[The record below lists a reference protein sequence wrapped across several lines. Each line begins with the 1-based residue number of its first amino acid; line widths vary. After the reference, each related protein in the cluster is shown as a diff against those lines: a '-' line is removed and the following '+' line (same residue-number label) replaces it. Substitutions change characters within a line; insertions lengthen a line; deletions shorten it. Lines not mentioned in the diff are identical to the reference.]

1 MYQLFVGEIGIP
13 RREFLYEIRGWE
25 ARRIMK
31 GYQRRHVLMYQLQR
45 MQVWASMFSM
55 GNPEKK
61 TPIDIFHLYFD
72 DWDKDTDLP
81 LSDEEA
87 RGLQDMIVTI
97 NRKNARKRKR
107 KEKSEIPNN
116 QEKAEE

>member
-1 MYQLFVGEIGIP
+1 MP

-25 ARRIMK
+25 ARRIIK
-31 GYQRRHVLMYQLQR
+31 GYQRRNVLMYQLQR
-45 MQVWASMFSM
+45 MQVWASMFCM
-55 GNPEKK
+55 GNPDKK
-61 TPIDIFHLYFD
+61 SPTDILHLYFD
-72 DWDKDTDLP
+72 DFDKE
-81 LSDEEA
+81 SDQPISDDEIRHMQEEMA
-87 RGLQDMIVTI
+87 AI

>member
-25 ARRIMK
+25 ASRIMK

-45 MQVWASMFSM
+45 MQVWASIFCM

-61 TPIDIFHLYFD
+61 TPLDIFHLYFD

-87 RGLQDMIVTI
+87 RGMQDMIATI

>member
-1 MYQLFVGEIGIP
+1 
-13 RREFLYEIRGWE
+13 
-25 ARRIMK
+25 MK

-45 MQVWASMFSM
+45 MQVWASMFCM

-61 TPIDIFHLYFD
+61 TPLDIFHLYFD
-72 DWDKDTDLP
+72 DFDKDESP
-81 LSDEEA
+81 ISEDEIRHMQAE
-87 RGLQDMIVTI
+87 MTTI

>member
-1 MYQLFVGEIGIP
+1 MFVGEIGIP

-45 MQVWASMFSM
+45 MQVWASMFCM

-61 TPIDIFHLYFD
+61 TPLDIFHLYFD
-72 DWDKDTDLP
+72 DFDKDESP
-81 LSDEEA
+81 ISEDEIRHMQAE
-87 RGLQDMIVTI
+87 MTTI

-116 QEKAEE
+116 KEKAEE

>member
-1 MYQLFVGEIGIP
+1 MP

-25 ARRIMK
+25 ARRIIK
-31 GYQRRHVLMYQLQR
+31 GYQRRNVLMYQLQR
-45 MQVWASMFSM
+45 MQVWASMFCM
-55 GNPEKK
+55 GNPDKK
-61 TPIDIFHLYFD
+61 TPTDIFHLYFD
-72 DWDKDTDLP
+72 DWDKEPDQP
-81 LSDEEA
+81 ISDDEIRQMQEEMA
-87 RGLQDMIVTI
+87 AI